1 MITSTERYVPV
12 VTLPIKENIKIL
24 EHLNQGFK
32 RAISWKK
39 YRVEIT
45 TQPKNNNLDY
55 MINPTFRN
63 IIRLF
68 VQLLKVANNDA
79 AVNCFIKYY
88 MSLLEIKDFNAS
100 IDKKTFFPATRKK

>member
-1 MITSTERYVPV
+1 MITSTELYVPV
-12 VTLPIKENIKIL
+12 VTLPIRENIKFL
-24 EHLNQGFK
+24 EHLNQGFE

-88 MSLLEIKDFNAS
+88 MPLLEIKDFNAS
-100 IDKKTFFPATRKK
+100 IDKKTTFPATRKK